1 LLGIGLES
9 DDKVNDNTIEAGIR
23 LISKLGIT
31 LEARFNEIKDIE
43 RNDKQREFYDS
54 VFDRLKE
61 LETLVPESP
70 KNRASPRMKI
80 LI

>member
-1 LLGIGLES
+1 MLGIGLES